1 MNQYFL
7 KSLSLKRAYVEHKP
21 ALKRLLSILSP
32 SQDTQ
37 GLWEKQRTCTEVNDD
52 IDRYIKRK
60 LGKSTADL
68 CIDYFVALFGDGKID
83 CEQATLEQTVA
94 EIMKQEQLIRTNIEK
109 RCK

>member
-7 KSLSLKRAYVEHKP
+7 NSISLKKAYIEHKP
-21 ALKRLLSILSP
+21 ALKKLLSILYP
-32 SQDTQ
+32 NQNSQD
-37 GLWEKQRTCTEVNDD
+37 LWEKQRTCTEVNDD

>member
-7 KSLSLKRAYVEHKP
+7 NSISLKKAYIEHKP
-21 ALKRLLSILSP
+21 ALKKLLSILYP
-32 SQDTQ
+32 NQNSQD
-37 GLWEKQRTCTEVNDD
+37 LWEKQRTCTEINDD
-52 IDRYIKRK
+52 IDRYIKSK
-60 LGKSTADL
+60 LGKSTSDL

-83 CEQATLEQTVA
+83 CEQVNIEQTIA

>member
-7 KSLSLKRAYVEHKP
+7 NSISLKKAYIEHKP
-21 ALKRLLSILSP
+21 ALKKLLSILYP
-32 SQDTQ
+32 NQNSQD
-37 GLWEKQRTCTEVNDD
+37 LWEKQRTCTEINDD
-52 IDRYIKRK
+52 IERYIKSK

-83 CEQATLEQTVA
+83 CEHVTFEQNIA
-94 EIMKQEQLIRTNIEK
+94 EIVKQEQLIRTNIEK

>member
-7 KSLSLKRAYVEHKP
+7 KSLSLMRAYVERKP
-21 ALKRLLSILSP
+21 ALKKLLSILYP
-32 SQDTQ
+32 NQNSQN
-37 GLWEKQRTCTEVNDD
+37 LWEKQRTCTEINDD
-52 IDRYIKRK
+52 IDRYIKSK

-68 CIDYFVALFGDGKID
+68 CIDYFVTLFGDGKID
-83 CEQATLEQTVA
+83 YEQATLERTIA